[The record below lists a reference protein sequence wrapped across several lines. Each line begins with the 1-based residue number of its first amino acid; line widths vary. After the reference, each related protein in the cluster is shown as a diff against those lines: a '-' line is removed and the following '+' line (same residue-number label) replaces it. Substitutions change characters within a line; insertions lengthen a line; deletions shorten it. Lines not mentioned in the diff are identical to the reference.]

1 MSRIIKNIGDF
12 ELAYELV
19 KKGGHGTDFQVGM
32 DFELSNTRNPKDKN
46 IAICQMIFPMTDV
59 GLNKKHTWNIDNH
72 AKGNQII
79 DLAYKMQSGQPI
91 IDTPRELIKFSA
103 ISGDNTFKDETR
115 FCAFFLNINEGSICK
130 DGVTYGYQFSGSNG
144 QAVLYSLN
152 FKKYTLIPDQLKILR
167 KRVNFL
173 RVVD

>member
-1 MSRIIKNIGDF
+1 MSRKIEKVGDF
-12 ELAYELV
+12 ELAFELV

-59 GLNKKHTWNIDNH
+59 GWNKEHTWNIDNH

-79 DLAYKMQSGQPI
+79 DLAYKMQSGEAI

-103 ISGDNTFKDETR
+103 ISGDNPFKDETR
-115 FCAFFLNINEGSICK
+115 FCAFFLNINEGSIYK
-130 DGVTYGYQFSGSNG
+130 YGVTYGYQFIGSNG
-144 QAVLYSLN
+144 QADLYSLN
-152 FKKYTLIPDQLKILR
+152 FKQYTLEPIQFEILR
-167 KRVNFL
+167 NRVDFL
-173 RVVD
+173 RVID